1 MRATSDGREGSM
13 DSGTAAFIVN
23 FGEGT
28 GGTEWEER
36 KRSGEIWGG
45 KKRAKEIDR
54 GMRGE
59 EI

>member
-1 MRATSDGREGSM
+1 M
-13 DSGTAAFIVN
+13 DSGTAVFIVN
-23 FGEGT
+23 FWEGT